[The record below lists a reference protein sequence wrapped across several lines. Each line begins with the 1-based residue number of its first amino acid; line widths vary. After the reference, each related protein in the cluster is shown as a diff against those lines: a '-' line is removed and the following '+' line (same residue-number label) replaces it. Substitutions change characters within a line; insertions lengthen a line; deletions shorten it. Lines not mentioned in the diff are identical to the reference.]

1 MIRMDRI
8 LCPADF
14 SPYSFRAADYAVAL
28 ARHYRGEVH
37 FLHAVPRPLV
47 PDLYPYLPE
56 PVPLDPE
63 TRERA
68 RDRLDA
74 FVALSRAEGVK
85 SRLSVLEGDPVS
97 CILETAGSDRS
108 NLICLG
114 THGRSG
120 LDRLVLGSVTEKVIR
135 KATCPVLTVSE
146 PRDEGP
152 TKAAPFQ
159 NIVCAVD
166 FSMPSLKA
174 IEYSL
179 SLVRETSGRL
189 TLFHALEWV
198 PDERGADTQGVFRD
212 YRLRMEEQSRD
223 RLERIVPDEAKSRC
237 EVVVRTGRA
246 YRELLTL
253 ARELGAEL
261 IVMGVR
267 GRNPMDLLIFGST
280 TAHIV
285 RQAECPVLT
294 IPERGGPHD

>member
-1 MIRMDRI
+1 MIRLNRI
-8 LCPADF
+8 LCPADL
-14 SPYSFRAADYAVAL
+14 SPRSFRAADYALAL
-28 ARHYRGEVH
+28 ARRYKGELH
-37 FLHAVPRPLV
+37 FLHAIPRPLL
-47 PDLYPYLPE
+47 PEMYPYLPE

-68 RDRLDA
+68 RERLEA
-74 FVALSRAEGVK
+74 FVALSQVEGVNT
-85 SRLSVLEGDPVS
+85 RLSIVEGEPAAA
-97 CILETAGSDRS
+97 ILDTARS
-108 NLICLG
+108 EQSSLICLG

-120 LDRLVLGSVTEKVIR
+120 LERLMLGSVTEKVMR

-146 PRDEGP
+146 PREEGP
-152 TKAAPFQ
+152 PREAPFK

-179 SLVRETSGRL
+179 SLAQEAGGRL

-198 PDERGADTQGVFRD
+198 PNEKGLDPPDAFRE
-212 YRLRMEEQSRD
+212 YRVRMEAEMQD
-223 RLERIVPDEAKSRC
+223 RLERIVPDDAKSFC

-253 ARELGAEL
+253 ARELAAEL

-267 GRNPMDLLIFGST
+267 GRNPLDLMLFGST
-280 TAHIV
+280 TAHVV
-285 RQAECPVLT
+285 RRADCPVLT
-294 IPERGGPHD
+294 IPGQGGQK

>member
-1 MIRMDRI
+1 MIRLDRI

-28 ARHYRGEVH
+28 ARPYQGEVH
-37 FLHAVPRPLV
+37 FMHAVPRPLV

-63 TRERA
+63 IRERA

-74 FVALSRAEGVK
+74 FVALSRVEGVRT
-85 SRLSVLEGDPVS
+85 RLSVVEGDPAS
-97 CILETAGSDRS
+97 SILGTAGSECS

-120 LDRLVLGSVTEKVIR
+120 LDRLALGSVTEKVIR

-146 PRDEGP
+146 PREEGP
-152 TKAAPFQ
+152 PKAAPFEKM
-159 NIVCAVD
+159 VCAVD

-179 SLVRETSGRL
+179 SLAEQAGGRL

-198 PDERGADTQGVFRD
+198 PEERGSDPAGVFRD
-212 YRLRMEEQSRD
+212 YRLRMEEESRD
-223 RLERIVPDEAKSRC
+223 RLERIVPGEAKSCC

-253 ARELGAEL
+253 AGELGAEL

-267 GRNPMDLLIFGST
+267 GRNPLDLLLFGST
-280 TAHIV
+280 TAHVV
-285 RQAECPVLT
+285 RHAECPVLT
-294 IPERGGPHD
+294 IPGQGGQR